1 LAVAVYTDITDVELA
16 GLLAGYDLGEPRAF
30 KGIAEGI
37 ENSNFLLE
45 TDVGRY
51 ILTVYERRV
60 AEADLPFFLQLMQH
74 LARRGFPCPTPQPD
88 RRGRLLARVRD
99 KPAAIVSFLP
109 GVLRTSPQPRQC
121 REAGEGLARLHL
133 AAEGFGMS
141 RPNSLGQ
148 PAWGA
153 LFAGPARRRRAA

>member
-1 LAVAVYTDITDVELA
+1 VAVYTDITDGELA

-109 GVLRTSPQPRQC
+109 GVSARRPNRASAARPARVSPASTSPPRALAC
-121 REAGEGLARLHL
+121 RAPTAWASPPGARSSPAC
-133 AAEGFGMS
+133 AAPPS
-141 RPNSLGQ
+141 D
-148 PAWGA
+148 
-153 LFAGPARRRRAA
+153 